1 MFDPEV
7 QMASKNDDSYDDFD
21 DFDPDFLPGDDEFDF
36 SAESEAQDHG
46 EKLMTAWQKI
56 EHRREMA
63 WLRDQTA
70 DWDYWDDY
78 LQTQ

>member
-1 MFDPEV
+1 
-7 QMASKNDDSYDDFD
+7 MASKNDDSYDDFD
-21 DFDPDFLPGDDEFDF
+21 DFDADYLPGDEEFDLDAQ
-36 SAESEAQDHG
+36 AEAHAHG
-46 EKLMTAWQKI
+46 AKLRTAWQKI

>member
-1 MFDPEV
+1 
-7 QMASKNDDSYDDFD
+7 
-21 DFDPDFLPGDDEFDF
+21 
-36 SAESEAQDHG
+36 
-46 EKLMTAWQKI
+46 MTAWQKI

>member
-1 MFDPEV
+1 VFDPEV
-7 QMASKNDDSYDDFD
+7 QMASKNDDNYDDFE
-21 DFDPDFLPGDDEFDF
+21 DFDPDFLPGEDDFEFNT
-36 SAESEAQDHG
+36 ESEAPDRG
-46 EKLMTAWQKI
+46 GNLMTAWQKI

>member
-1 MFDPEV
+1 
-7 QMASKNDDSYDDFD
+7 MASKNDDNYDDFE
-21 DFDPDFLPGDDEFDF
+21 DFDPDFLPGEDDFDF
-36 SAESEAQDHG
+36 NTESEAPDHG
-46 EKLMTAWQKI
+46 GNLMTAWQKI

>member
-1 MFDPEV
+1 MT
-7 QMASKNDDSYDDFD
+7 ANNDDFD
-21 DFDPDFLPGDDEFDF
+21 DFNPDFLPGDDDFDLDTIEVERGGNTRRQF
-36 SAESEAQDHG
+36 
-46 EKLMTAWQKI
+46 AWQKI
-56 EHRREMA
+56 EQRRDMA